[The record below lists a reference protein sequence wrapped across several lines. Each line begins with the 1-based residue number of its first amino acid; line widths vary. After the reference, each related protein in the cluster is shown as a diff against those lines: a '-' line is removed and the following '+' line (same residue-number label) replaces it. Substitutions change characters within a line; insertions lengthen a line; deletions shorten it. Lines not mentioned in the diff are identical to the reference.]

1 MDLEASPRSF
11 LPNLPPGSRLL
22 FIRLRSIGDIV
33 LLTPALRLLKEWR
46 ADLRAT
52 VLVESRFRELLEGH
66 PDVDEILGLA
76 PHHHGAG
83 LGDPATESVAIPLQ
97 SRLAV
102 VRELRRRKFALCL
115 NLHGGPTSTLLTRC
129 CGAERKAGF
138 AHFRASRLAGYHFL
152 IPDARTILGQ
162 PAAAGQPGIHTAEHQ
177 ASALFWLGLPRQEVP
192 AARLVVSPRGRGS
205 WRARKAAFGIAER
218 QDYAVLHPTALYV
231 TKQWSAE
238 NFARLGTAV
247 ERETGLAV
255 VYSCGPGESS
265 ALDAVEQASRQAIRR
280 LEGPPFNEFI
290 AALAEARLFV
300 GNDSGPAH
308 LAAALGR
315 PSVVIFGSSSSA
327 IWGPWPRHGVGHVV
341 QNYYECNP
349 CPGDRCYRF
358 ERPECILSVSFD
370 QVWSA
375 ARAALTNP
383 KPSAVGSR

>member
-1 MDLEASPRSF
+1 MDLVASPRSF

-66 PDVDEILGLA
+66 PDVDEILGLGKDSA
-76 PHHHGAG
+76 RSR
-83 LGDPATESVAIPLQ
+83 LG

-152 IPDARTILGQ
+152 IPDARTILSQ
-162 PAAAGQPGIHTAEHQ
+162 PAIHTAEHQ

-192 AARLVVSPRGRGS
+192 ASRLVVSPRGIES
-205 WRARKAAFGIAER
+205 WRARKGAFGIAQG
-218 QDYAVLHPTALYV
+218 QDYAVLHPTALYP

-238 NFARLGTAV
+238 NFSRLGTAV

-327 IWGPWPRHGVGHVV
+327 IWGPWPRHGAGHVV
-341 QNYYECNP
+341 QNFYECNP

-358 ERPECILSVSFD
+358 ERPECILSVSFE

-383 KPSAVGSR
+383 KPSVVGSR